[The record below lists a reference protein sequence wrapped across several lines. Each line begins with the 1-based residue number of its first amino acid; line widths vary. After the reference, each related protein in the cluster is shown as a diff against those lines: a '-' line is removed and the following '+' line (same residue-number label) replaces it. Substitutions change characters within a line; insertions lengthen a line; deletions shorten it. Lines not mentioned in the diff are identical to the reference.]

1 MRWIDKYNK
10 EKARKY
16 KEEHSK
22 ITIKQLNKLF
32 IKYMKRRGLF
42 GKYISLIY
50 AVVGER
56 IWDKNFF
63 NTMTNISRYSM
74 YLNENNIKRIY
85 GQWDDWVR
93 MNGLLVDLEY
103 YTYDNIID
111 KNHMNQLNMRNLV
124 EKETDGFIKYLKEN
138 GYYRYILIL
147 FPPNSIE

>member
-1 MRWIDKYNK
+1 MRWVDKYNK
-10 EKARKY
+10 EKERKY

-42 GKYISLIY
+42 AKYISLIY
-50 AVVGER
+50 AIVGER

-74 YLNENNIKRIY
+74 FLNENNIKRIY
-85 GQWDDWVR
+85 G
-93 MNGLLVDLEY
+93 LLVDWEY

>member
-10 EKARKY
+10 EKKRKY

-42 GKYISLIY
+42 AKYISLIY
-50 AVVGER
+50 AIVGER
-56 IWDKNFF
+56 IWNKNFF
-63 NTMTNISRYSM
+63 DTITNVCRYSM
-74 YLNENNIKRIY
+74 YLNENNIRRIY
-85 GQWDDWVR
+85 GQWDDWYS
-93 MNGLLVDLEY
+93 NPF
-103 YTYDNIID
+103 
-111 KNHMNQLNMRNLV
+111 HMSDESYMRLNMRILI